1 MAPGSHRP
9 RKQLIIGWRENV
21 ALPELSIGRIKAK
34 IDTGARTTAL
44 HAEDVEEFWRYGHP
58 WVRFLTPP
66 YHARDCEPVSARIV
80 DRRAIKN
87 TSGVPQTRIV
97 IHTTLV
103 LGNRHWGID
112 VSLTDRKEMGF
123 DLILGR
129 TAVRRHGL
137 LVDPG
142 RSFLVGPPR
151 GGLIS
156 SLNLSTED
164 PSTRDRTA

>member
-9 RKQLIIGWRENV
+9 RKHQVIGWREDV
-21 ALPELSIGRIKAK
+21 ALPELAIGHIKAK

-44 HAEDVEEFWRYGHP
+44 HAEDVEEFWRYGHR

-66 YHARDCEPVSARIV
+66 YHGQDCEPVSARVV

-87 TSGVPQTRIV
+87 TSGIPQMRIV

-103 LGNRHWGID
+103 LGYRHWGID

-142 RSFLVGPPR
+142 RSYLIGPPKAE
-151 GGLIS
+151 LIS
-156 SLNLSTED
+156 SLNLSPPDTTGQGK
-164 PSTRDRTA
+164 PA